1 MIRMMNLE
9 EFLED
14 FAYSSPYGIGPLG
27 QLYYEGQWTI
37 SPLGMASWGAIT
49 YGFQKALLGTTS
61 LRVYAPV
68 VYESLFAAE
77 VGLFPALGVTK
88 AGAASAVSLLG
99 GVALA
104 GVIAYGAGQ
113 PHPPEFNLHRFRS
126 R

>member
-1 MIRMMNLE
+1 MNLE
-9 EFLED
+9 EFLKD
-14 FAYSSPYGIGPLG
+14 FAYSSPYGVGPAG
-27 QLYYEGQWTI
+27 QLYYEDQWSI

-49 YGFQKALLGTTS
+49 YGIQKSLFGTTS

-68 VYESLFAAE
+68 VYESFFAAE

-88 AGAASAVSLLG
+88 AGAASVAGVVG
-99 GVALA
+99 GAALI

-113 PHPPEFNLHRFRS
+113 PHPSEFNLHRYRS

>member
-1 MIRMMNLE
+1 MMTKE
-9 EFLED
+9 EFLRD
-14 FAYSSPYGIGPLG
+14 FAYSSPYAIGPLG

-49 YGFQKALLGTTS
+49 YGLQKAILGTTS

-68 VYESLFAAE
+68 VYDAFFASE
-77 VGLFPALGVTK
+77 VGLFPALGATK
-88 AGAASAVSLLG
+88 VGAASAASLLG
-99 GVALA
+99 GVALL

-113 PHPPEFNLHRFRS
+113 PHPSEFNLHRYRS